1 MLSKSEYVY
10 KIINSYGSIFNSYN
24 DDILKFGNIN
34 TDKNLNL
41 KSIDRS
47 ELLFGNN
54 FDDESININLF
65 KSEKSFHYNFLM
77 SNVISKLLSSS

>member
-1 MLSKSEYVY
+1 MLFRS
-10 KIINSYGSIFNSYN
+10 
-24 DDILKFGNIN
+24 NIN
-34 TDKNLNL
+34 TAKNLYL

-47 ELLFGNN
+47 ELLLVNN

-65 KSEKSFHYNFLM
+65 KSENSVNYNFLM